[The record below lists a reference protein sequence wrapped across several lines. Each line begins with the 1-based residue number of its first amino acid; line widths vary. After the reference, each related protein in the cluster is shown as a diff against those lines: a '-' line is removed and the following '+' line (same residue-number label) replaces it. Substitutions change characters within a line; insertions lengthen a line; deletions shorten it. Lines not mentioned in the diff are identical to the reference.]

1 VRESKIVRASV
12 REKQRESRSK
22 CARERARESK
32 SECERGRARESKSEC
47 ERERY
52 TTLAD
57 PRRAY
62 AQNPRWAFFFFC
74 FITLKPRVE

>member
-1 VRESKIVRASV
+1 MRESKIVRASV
-12 REKQRESRSK
+12 RERQRESKSK
-22 CARERARESK
+22 CARERE
-32 SECERGRARESKSEC
+32 RESKSEC
-47 ERERY
+47 ERED

-62 AQNPRWAFFFFC
+62 AQNPRWAFFFF